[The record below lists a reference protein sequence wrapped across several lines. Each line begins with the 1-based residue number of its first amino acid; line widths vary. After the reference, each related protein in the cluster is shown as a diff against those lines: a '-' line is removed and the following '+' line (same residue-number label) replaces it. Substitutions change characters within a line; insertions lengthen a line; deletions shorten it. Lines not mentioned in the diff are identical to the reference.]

1 MKSLSSR
8 LIVTLSALLVVGF
21 GLTLAALDFGF
32 RELAERSR
40 GEVLEANLVA
50 LIASAEFDAAGRLV
64 PPSDL
69 AEPRLSTPG
78 SGLVAT
84 IRARRGTESW
94 RSPSALGLTIHLDD
108 DVKPGE
114 RHSLRLEAP
123 DGTRFMALSM
133 GVAWELSRSRT
144 RDYVFT
150 AAESLEPYYASLNR
164 FRFELLAGFAV
175 FTIVLLAGVVVSLR
189 FLLQPLRRIEVEIAE
204 IDAGQRERLGEDWP
218 RELSGVAHNLNA
230 LLASEQERL
239 ARYRDTVGN
248 LAHSLK
254 TPLSVLRGALAGP
267 GVPEP
272 ALIGAQIDRM
282 QDIVKRQ
289 LDRAAAANPTVGATA
304 LPLAAVLGE
313 LASALTKVHADR
325 ARALEI
331 GIDAA
336 PELTHPIDRGDF
348 LELAGNL
355 ADNACKWARG
365 RVRLA
370 VAPWTRSV
378 WRRPGLVLEVIDDGP
393 GIPAGDRARVR
404 GRGIRLDERVPGQGL
419 GLAMVEELARAYGGE
434 LELDE
439 SEWGGLAARVRLPG
453 S

>member
-8 LIVTLSALLVVGF
+8 LIVTLSALLVIGF

-50 LIASAEFDAAGRLV
+50 LIASAEFDPTGRLV
-64 PPSDL
+64 PPADL

-84 IRARRGTESW
+84 IRVRRGAESW

-108 DVKPGE
+108 DVRPGE
-114 RHSLRLEAP
+114 RHSQRLEAP
-123 DGTRFMALSM
+123 DGTRFIALSM

-164 FRFELLAGFAV
+164 FRFELLAGFVV
-175 FTIVLLAGVVVSLR
+175 FTMVLLAGVVVSLR
-189 FLLQPLRRIEVEIAE
+189 FLLQPLRRIEAEIAE

-267 GVPEP
+267 GAPDP
-272 ALIGAQIDRM
+272 ALLGAQLDRM

-289 LDRAAAANPTVGATA
+289 LDRAAAANPTVGAAA
-304 LPLAAVLGE
+304 LPLAAVLAE
-313 LASALTKVHADR
+313 LAAALGKVHADR
-325 ARALEI
+325 ALDI
-331 GIDAA
+331 SVDAPA
-336 PELTHPIDRGDF
+336 ELTHPIDRGDF

-355 ADNACKWARG
+355 GDNACKWARS

-370 VAPWTRSV
+370 VTPWTREG
-378 WRRPGLVLEVIDDGP
+378 WRRPGLVLEVTDDGP
-393 GIPAGDRARVR
+393 GIPPGDRARVR

-439 SEWGGLAARVRLPG
+439 SGWGGLAARVRLPG